1 MTPQQNANAALS
13 AWQAL
18 PRHCACGDKLLP
30 AERERGVCDPCA
42 GVPSARPESVA
53 RSIAAT
59 LLLACTIAVLFV
71 AAGAFA

>member
-1 MTPQQNANAALS
+1 MTPQQNANAALA

-30 AERERGVCDPCA
+30 TERDRGVCDPCA

-53 RSIAAT
+53 RSIAGA
-59 LLLACTIAVLFV
+59 LLVACFVGLLFV